1 MLPSLRT
8 DTPIRPL
15 SARYFSVFLDE
26 YPAFVSACVSMD
38 GKMYAFL
45 FWIMPR
51 HVPKAFSPKLS
62 LFDSIQST
70 MYCVAFSFTSPVS
83 AFICSCRM
91 FLAISLALSHDSGSI
106 CRFSVF
112 VLADSVSNSPFSYRF
127 SHSPL
132 LNTHVSMIASA
143 SATAAMPAMCDPLFP
158 LLIWYTYCII
168 SSYFSVMLL
177 SSVCRSIPM

>member
-45 FWIMPR
+45 FWIIPR